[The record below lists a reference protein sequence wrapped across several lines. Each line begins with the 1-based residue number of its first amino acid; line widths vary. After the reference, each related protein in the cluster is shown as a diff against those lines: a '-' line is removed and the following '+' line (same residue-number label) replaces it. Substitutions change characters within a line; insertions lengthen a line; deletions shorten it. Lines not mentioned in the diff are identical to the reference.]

1 MANDYDKLKKQLI
14 EYYQDLLIVQYHD
27 KPKAKAMIKAEMEE
41 TLANLLDIQVRD
53 AFDVDTAVGVQL
65 DIIGKWVGVDRI
77 FKGQMFDNQAWF
89 SLTRY
94 NEPTTPLQGGFSR
107 FDNFDTLEGGFL
119 TYDFIIATKSKIN
132 DTDFRLLIK
141 LKIIRNNIKHS
152 PKDID
157 EAMYKLFADT
167 LYTVWNEMVY
177 NSDAFTV
184 IGNPTI
190 TDEGVASGFTGKYST
205 ENISTLESIDTTN
218 VDNMRIE
225 YCFTITKE
233 FTAGQMFLVNYA
245 STAINGKPNVQL
257 YGARKAI
264 FENIFNS
271 VYTSYSVGDDFKV
284 VYDLQTTKAST
295 YTLYKNGLKVDEK
308 SKAYIEW
315 KQNNP
320 IFLYG
325 NYSGDGAVSINL
337 SKFSITVDGKEVLS
351 GSKSQ
356 PMEMTFY
363 YKKKNYGIVKLGQEK
378 NCFPIPTGVKANF
391 VEVK

>member
-1 MANDYDKLKKQLI
+1 MANDYEKLKKQLI

-53 AFDVDTAVGVQL
+53 AFDVDTAIGVQL

-77 FKGQMFDNQAWF
+77 FKGQMFDNKSWF

-119 TYDFIIATKSKIN
+119 TYDFIVSTRNKIN
-132 DTDFRLLIK
+132 DTDFRMLIK

-184 IGNPTI
+184 VGSPTI
-190 TDEGVASGFTGKYST
+190 TDDGVASGFSASKYINSLLT
-205 ENISTLESIDTTN
+205 INSPK
-218 VDNMRIE
+218 
-225 YCFTITKE
+225 FTIKGNFSFGEDLHTFQTVLSVHSSDISRYLIEVRPISDNSLAVCYWNGTGTEVVFYNQSEVPRAVGKTYN
-233 FTAGQMFLVNYA
+233 FTIEIDGTTAK
-245 STAINGKPNVQL
+245 STINGITKTISNFV
-257 YGARKAI
+257 
-264 FENIFNS
+264 FENITTFYLGVSNWL
-271 VYTSYSVGDDFKV
+271 TNPFKGSI
-284 VYDLQTTKAST
+284 DL
-295 YTLYKNGLKVDEK
+295 
-308 SKAYIEW
+308 
-315 KQNNP
+315 KQ
-320 IFLYG
+320 
-325 NYSGDGAVSINL
+325 
-337 SKFSITVDGKEVLS
+337 FSITVDGVKVLS

>member
-14 EYYQDLLIVQYHD
+14 EYYEDLLIVQYHD

-77 FKGQMFDNQAWF
+77 FKGQMFDNKSWF

-119 TYDFIIATKSKIN
+119 TYDFIVSTRNKIN
-132 DTDFRLLIK
+132 DTDFRMLIK

-167 LYTVWNEMVY
+167 LYTVWGE
-177 NSDAFTV
+177 
-184 IGNPTI
+184 
-190 TDEGVASGFTGKYST
+190 
-205 ENISTLESIDTTN
+205 
-218 VDNMRIE
+218 
-225 YCFTITKE
+225 C
-233 FTAGQMFLVNYA
+233 
-245 STAINGKPNVQL
+245 
-257 YGARKAI
+257 
-264 FENIFNS
+264 
-271 VYTSYSVGDDFKV
+271 
-284 VYDLQTTKAST
+284 
-295 YTLYKNGLKVDEK
+295 
-308 SKAYIEW
+308 
-315 KQNNP
+315 
-320 IFLYG
+320 
-325 NYSGDGAVSINL
+325 
-337 SKFSITVDGKEVLS
+337 
-351 GSKSQ
+351 
-356 PMEMTFY
+356 MEMTFY

-378 NCFPIPTGVKANF
+378 KCFPIPTGVKANF

>member
-77 FKGQMFDNQAWF
+77 FKGQMFDNESWF

-119 TYDFIIATKSKIN
+119 TYDFIVSTRNKIN
-132 DTDFRLLIK
+132 DTDFRMLIK

-184 IGNPTI
+184 VGSPTI
-190 TDEGVASGFTGKYST
+190 TDDGVASGFSNRNYLTIPNYLKGKRNY
-205 ENISTLESIDTTN
+205 EID
-218 VDNMRIE
+218 I
-225 YCFTITKE
+225 E
-233 FTAGQMFLVNYA
+233 FTLPETLREYSYIFSEAIGTTGLSLYYDRANVFIRCVSAGINQFTKSIAKGNYKLKIKYNEGVGTVQYRVNNAEEQTYQLNV
-245 STAINGKPNVQL
+245 SNYVDFQEDILYLSCRNSNGSINGEFI
-257 YGARKAI
+257 G
-264 FENIFNS
+264 
-271 VYTSYSVGDDFKV
+271 G
-284 VYDLQTTKAST
+284 
-295 YTLYKNGLKVDEK
+295 
-308 SKAYIEW
+308 
-315 KQNNP
+315 
-320 IFLYG
+320 
-325 NYSGDGAVSINL
+325 SINL
-337 SKFSITVDGKEVLS
+337 KQFSITVDGKEVFS

>member
-53 AFDVDTAVGVQL
+53 AFDVDTSVGVQL

-77 FKGQMFDNQAWF
+77 FKGQLFDNKPWF

-107 FDNFDTLEGGFL
+107 FNNFDTLEGGFL
-119 TYDFIIATKSKIN
+119 TYDFIVSTRNKIN
-132 DTDFRLLIK
+132 DTDFRMLIK

-167 LYTVWNEMVY
+167 LYTVWGE
-177 NSDAFTV
+177 
-184 IGNPTI
+184 
-190 TDEGVASGFTGKYST
+190 
-205 ENISTLESIDTTN
+205 
-218 VDNMRIE
+218 
-225 YCFTITKE
+225 C
-233 FTAGQMFLVNYA
+233 
-245 STAINGKPNVQL
+245 
-257 YGARKAI
+257 
-264 FENIFNS
+264 
-271 VYTSYSVGDDFKV
+271 
-284 VYDLQTTKAST
+284 
-295 YTLYKNGLKVDEK
+295 
-308 SKAYIEW
+308 
-315 KQNNP
+315 
-320 IFLYG
+320 
-325 NYSGDGAVSINL
+325 
-337 SKFSITVDGKEVLS
+337 
-351 GSKSQ
+351 
-356 PMEMTFY
+356 MEMTFY

-378 NCFPIPTGVKANF
+378 KCFPIPTGVKANF

>member
-77 FKGQMFDNQAWF
+77 FKGQMFDNQTWF

-107 FDNFDTLEGGFL
+107 FDNFNTLEGGFL
-119 TYDFIIATKSKIN
+119 TYDFIVSTRNKIN
-132 DTDFRLLIK
+132 DTDFRMLIK

-167 LYTVWNEMVY
+167 LYTVWGE
-177 NSDAFTV
+177 
-184 IGNPTI
+184 
-190 TDEGVASGFTGKYST
+190 
-205 ENISTLESIDTTN
+205 
-218 VDNMRIE
+218 
-225 YCFTITKE
+225 C
-233 FTAGQMFLVNYA
+233 
-245 STAINGKPNVQL
+245 
-257 YGARKAI
+257 
-264 FENIFNS
+264 
-271 VYTSYSVGDDFKV
+271 
-284 VYDLQTTKAST
+284 
-295 YTLYKNGLKVDEK
+295 
-308 SKAYIEW
+308 
-315 KQNNP
+315 
-320 IFLYG
+320 
-325 NYSGDGAVSINL
+325 
-337 SKFSITVDGKEVLS
+337 
-351 GSKSQ
+351 
-356 PMEMTFY
+356 MEMTFY

-378 NCFPIPTGVKANF
+378 KCFPIPTGVKANF

>member
-1 MANDYDKLKKQLI
+1 MTNDYDKLKKQLI

-77 FKGQMFDNQAWF
+77 FKGQLFDNKSWF

-119 TYDFIIATKSKIN
+119 TYDFIISTRNKIN

-167 LYTVWNEMVY
+167 LYTVWGE
-177 NSDAFTV
+177 
-184 IGNPTI
+184 
-190 TDEGVASGFTGKYST
+190 
-205 ENISTLESIDTTN
+205 
-218 VDNMRIE
+218 
-225 YCFTITKE
+225 C
-233 FTAGQMFLVNYA
+233 
-245 STAINGKPNVQL
+245 
-257 YGARKAI
+257 
-264 FENIFNS
+264 
-271 VYTSYSVGDDFKV
+271 
-284 VYDLQTTKAST
+284 
-295 YTLYKNGLKVDEK
+295 
-308 SKAYIEW
+308 
-315 KQNNP
+315 
-320 IFLYG
+320 
-325 NYSGDGAVSINL
+325 
-337 SKFSITVDGKEVLS
+337 
-351 GSKSQ
+351 
-356 PMEMTFY
+356 MEMTFY
-363 YKKKNYGIVKLGQEK
+363 YKKKNCGIVKLGQEK
-378 NCFPIPTGVKANF
+378 NCFPTPTGVKANF

>member
-77 FKGQMFDNQAWF
+77 FKGQMFDNKSWF

-94 NEPTTPLQGGFSR
+94 NEPITPLQGGFSR

-119 TYDFIIATKSKIN
+119 TYDFIVSTRNKIN

-167 LYTVWNEMVY
+167 LYTVWGE
-177 NSDAFTV
+177 
-184 IGNPTI
+184 
-190 TDEGVASGFTGKYST
+190 
-205 ENISTLESIDTTN
+205 
-218 VDNMRIE
+218 
-225 YCFTITKE
+225 C
-233 FTAGQMFLVNYA
+233 
-245 STAINGKPNVQL
+245 
-257 YGARKAI
+257 
-264 FENIFNS
+264 
-271 VYTSYSVGDDFKV
+271 
-284 VYDLQTTKAST
+284 
-295 YTLYKNGLKVDEK
+295 
-308 SKAYIEW
+308 
-315 KQNNP
+315 
-320 IFLYG
+320 
-325 NYSGDGAVSINL
+325 
-337 SKFSITVDGKEVLS
+337 
-351 GSKSQ
+351 
-356 PMEMTFY
+356 MEMTFY

-378 NCFPIPTGVKANF
+378 KCFPIPTGVKANF

>member
-141 LKIIRNNIKHS
+141 LKIIRNNTKHS

-167 LYTVWNEMVY
+167 LYTVWGE
-177 NSDAFTV
+177 
-184 IGNPTI
+184 
-190 TDEGVASGFTGKYST
+190 
-205 ENISTLESIDTTN
+205 
-218 VDNMRIE
+218 
-225 YCFTITKE
+225 C
-233 FTAGQMFLVNYA
+233 
-245 STAINGKPNVQL
+245 
-257 YGARKAI
+257 
-264 FENIFNS
+264 
-271 VYTSYSVGDDFKV
+271 
-284 VYDLQTTKAST
+284 
-295 YTLYKNGLKVDEK
+295 
-308 SKAYIEW
+308 
-315 KQNNP
+315 
-320 IFLYG
+320 
-325 NYSGDGAVSINL
+325 
-337 SKFSITVDGKEVLS
+337 
-351 GSKSQ
+351 
-356 PMEMTFY
+356 MEMTFY

>member
-141 LKIIRNNIKHS
+141 LKIIRNNTKHS

-167 LYTVWNEMVY
+167 LYTVWGE
-177 NSDAFTV
+177 
-184 IGNPTI
+184 
-190 TDEGVASGFTGKYST
+190 
-205 ENISTLESIDTTN
+205 
-218 VDNMRIE
+218 
-225 YCFTITKE
+225 C
-233 FTAGQMFLVNYA
+233 
-245 STAINGKPNVQL
+245 
-257 YGARKAI
+257 
-264 FENIFNS
+264 
-271 VYTSYSVGDDFKV
+271 
-284 VYDLQTTKAST
+284 
-295 YTLYKNGLKVDEK
+295 
-308 SKAYIEW
+308 
-315 KQNNP
+315 
-320 IFLYG
+320 
-325 NYSGDGAVSINL
+325 
-337 SKFSITVDGKEVLS
+337 
-351 GSKSQ
+351 
-356 PMEMTFY
+356 MEMTFY

-391 VEVK
+391 VEVKR

>member
-77 FKGQMFDNQAWF
+77 FKGQAFDNKPWF
-89 SLTRY
+89 SLARY
-94 NEPTTPLQGGFSR
+94 NKPTTSLQGGFSR

-119 TYDFIIATKSKIN
+119 TYDFIVSTRNKIN
-132 DTDFRLLIK
+132 DTDFRMLIK

-167 LYTVWNEMVY
+167 LYTVWGE
-177 NSDAFTV
+177 
-184 IGNPTI
+184 
-190 TDEGVASGFTGKYST
+190 
-205 ENISTLESIDTTN
+205 
-218 VDNMRIE
+218 
-225 YCFTITKE
+225 C
-233 FTAGQMFLVNYA
+233 
-245 STAINGKPNVQL
+245 
-257 YGARKAI
+257 
-264 FENIFNS
+264 
-271 VYTSYSVGDDFKV
+271 
-284 VYDLQTTKAST
+284 
-295 YTLYKNGLKVDEK
+295 
-308 SKAYIEW
+308 
-315 KQNNP
+315 
-320 IFLYG
+320 
-325 NYSGDGAVSINL
+325 
-337 SKFSITVDGKEVLS
+337 
-351 GSKSQ
+351 
-356 PMEMTFY
+356 MEMTFY

-378 NCFPIPTGVKANF
+378 KCFPIPTGVKANF

>member
-53 AFDVDTAVGVQL
+53 AFDVDTAVGAQL
-65 DIIGKWVGVDRI
+65 DIIGKWVGIDGI
-77 FKGQMFDNQAWF
+77 FKGQMFDNKSWF

-119 TYDFIIATKSKIN
+119 TYDFIVSTRNKIN
-132 DTDFRLLIK
+132 DTDFRMLIK

-167 LYTVWNEMVY
+167 LYTVWGE
-177 NSDAFTV
+177 
-184 IGNPTI
+184 
-190 TDEGVASGFTGKYST
+190 
-205 ENISTLESIDTTN
+205 
-218 VDNMRIE
+218 
-225 YCFTITKE
+225 C
-233 FTAGQMFLVNYA
+233 
-245 STAINGKPNVQL
+245 
-257 YGARKAI
+257 
-264 FENIFNS
+264 
-271 VYTSYSVGDDFKV
+271 
-284 VYDLQTTKAST
+284 
-295 YTLYKNGLKVDEK
+295 
-308 SKAYIEW
+308 
-315 KQNNP
+315 
-320 IFLYG
+320 
-325 NYSGDGAVSINL
+325 
-337 SKFSITVDGKEVLS
+337 
-351 GSKSQ
+351 
-356 PMEMTFY
+356 MEMTFY

-378 NCFPIPTGVKANF
+378 KCFPIPTGVKANF

>member
-27 KPKAKAMIKAEMEE
+27 KPKAKAMIKAEIEE

-77 FKGQMFDNQAWF
+77 FKGQMFDNKSWF

-94 NEPTTPLQGGFSR
+94 NELTNPLQGGFSR

-119 TYDFIIATKSKIN
+119 TYDFIVSTRNKIN

-167 LYTVWNEMVY
+167 LYTVWGE
-177 NSDAFTV
+177 
-184 IGNPTI
+184 
-190 TDEGVASGFTGKYST
+190 
-205 ENISTLESIDTTN
+205 
-218 VDNMRIE
+218 
-225 YCFTITKE
+225 C
-233 FTAGQMFLVNYA
+233 
-245 STAINGKPNVQL
+245 
-257 YGARKAI
+257 
-264 FENIFNS
+264 
-271 VYTSYSVGDDFKV
+271 
-284 VYDLQTTKAST
+284 
-295 YTLYKNGLKVDEK
+295 
-308 SKAYIEW
+308 
-315 KQNNP
+315 
-320 IFLYG
+320 
-325 NYSGDGAVSINL
+325 
-337 SKFSITVDGKEVLS
+337 
-351 GSKSQ
+351 
-356 PMEMTFY
+356 MEMTFY
-363 YKKKNYGIVKLGQEK
+363 YKNKNYGIVKLGQEK

>member
-53 AFDVDTAVGVQL
+53 AFDVDTAVGAQL

-77 FKGQMFDNQAWF
+77 FKGQMFDNKSWF

-94 NEPTTPLQGGFSR
+94 NEPTNPLQGGFSR

-119 TYDFIIATKSKIN
+119 TYDFIVSTRNKIN
-132 DTDFRLLIK
+132 DTDFRMLIK

-167 LYTVWNEMVY
+167 LYTVWGE
-177 NSDAFTV
+177 
-184 IGNPTI
+184 
-190 TDEGVASGFTGKYST
+190 
-205 ENISTLESIDTTN
+205 
-218 VDNMRIE
+218 
-225 YCFTITKE
+225 C
-233 FTAGQMFLVNYA
+233 
-245 STAINGKPNVQL
+245 
-257 YGARKAI
+257 
-264 FENIFNS
+264 
-271 VYTSYSVGDDFKV
+271 
-284 VYDLQTTKAST
+284 
-295 YTLYKNGLKVDEK
+295 
-308 SKAYIEW
+308 
-315 KQNNP
+315 
-320 IFLYG
+320 
-325 NYSGDGAVSINL
+325 
-337 SKFSITVDGKEVLS
+337 
-351 GSKSQ
+351 
-356 PMEMTFY
+356 MEMTFY

-378 NCFPIPTGVKANF
+378 KCFPIPTGVKANF

>member
-77 FKGQMFDNQAWF
+77 FKGQMFDNKSWF

-119 TYDFIIATKSKIN
+119 TYDFIVSTRNKIN

-167 LYTVWNEMVY
+167 LYTVWGE
-177 NSDAFTV
+177 
-184 IGNPTI
+184 
-190 TDEGVASGFTGKYST
+190 
-205 ENISTLESIDTTN
+205 
-218 VDNMRIE
+218 
-225 YCFTITKE
+225 C
-233 FTAGQMFLVNYA
+233 
-245 STAINGKPNVQL
+245 
-257 YGARKAI
+257 
-264 FENIFNS
+264 
-271 VYTSYSVGDDFKV
+271 
-284 VYDLQTTKAST
+284 
-295 YTLYKNGLKVDEK
+295 
-308 SKAYIEW
+308 
-315 KQNNP
+315 
-320 IFLYG
+320 
-325 NYSGDGAVSINL
+325 
-337 SKFSITVDGKEVLS
+337 
-351 GSKSQ
+351 
-356 PMEMTFY
+356 MEMTFY

-378 NCFPIPTGVKANF
+378 KCFPIPTGVKANF

>member
-77 FKGQMFDNQAWF
+77 FKGQMFDNESWF

-107 FDNFDTLEGGFL
+107 FDNFDTSEGGFL
-119 TYDFIIATKSKIN
+119 TYDFIVSTRNKIN
-132 DTDFRLLIK
+132 DADFRLLIK

-167 LYTVWNEMVY
+167 LYTVWGE
-177 NSDAFTV
+177 
-184 IGNPTI
+184 
-190 TDEGVASGFTGKYST
+190 
-205 ENISTLESIDTTN
+205 
-218 VDNMRIE
+218 
-225 YCFTITKE
+225 C
-233 FTAGQMFLVNYA
+233 
-245 STAINGKPNVQL
+245 
-257 YGARKAI
+257 
-264 FENIFNS
+264 
-271 VYTSYSVGDDFKV
+271 
-284 VYDLQTTKAST
+284 
-295 YTLYKNGLKVDEK
+295 
-308 SKAYIEW
+308 
-315 KQNNP
+315 
-320 IFLYG
+320 
-325 NYSGDGAVSINL
+325 
-337 SKFSITVDGKEVLS
+337 
-351 GSKSQ
+351 
-356 PMEMTFY
+356 MELTFY
-363 YKKKNYGIVKLGQEK
+363 SQKTNYGIVKLGQEK

>member
-77 FKGQMFDNQAWF
+77 FKGQMFDNKSWF

-94 NEPTTPLQGGFSR
+94 NEPTNPLQGGFSR

-119 TYDFIIATKSKIN
+119 TYDFIVSTRNKIN
-132 DTDFRLLIK
+132 DTDFRMLIK

-167 LYTVWNEMVY
+167 LYTVWGE
-177 NSDAFTV
+177 
-184 IGNPTI
+184 
-190 TDEGVASGFTGKYST
+190 
-205 ENISTLESIDTTN
+205 
-218 VDNMRIE
+218 
-225 YCFTITKE
+225 C
-233 FTAGQMFLVNYA
+233 
-245 STAINGKPNVQL
+245 
-257 YGARKAI
+257 
-264 FENIFNS
+264 
-271 VYTSYSVGDDFKV
+271 
-284 VYDLQTTKAST
+284 
-295 YTLYKNGLKVDEK
+295 
-308 SKAYIEW
+308 
-315 KQNNP
+315 
-320 IFLYG
+320 
-325 NYSGDGAVSINL
+325 
-337 SKFSITVDGKEVLS
+337 
-351 GSKSQ
+351 
-356 PMEMTFY
+356 MEMTFY

-378 NCFPIPTGVKANF
+378 KCFPIPTGVKANF

>member
-1 MANDYDKLKKQLI
+1 MANDYNKLKKQLI

-77 FKGQMFDNQAWF
+77 FKGQMFDNKSWF

-94 NEPTTPLQGGFSR
+94 NEPTTSLQGGFSR

-119 TYDFIIATKSKIN
+119 TYDFIVSTRNKIN
-132 DTDFRLLIK
+132 DTDFRMLIK

-167 LYTVWNEMVY
+167 LYTAWGE
-177 NSDAFTV
+177 
-184 IGNPTI
+184 
-190 TDEGVASGFTGKYST
+190 
-205 ENISTLESIDTTN
+205 
-218 VDNMRIE
+218 
-225 YCFTITKE
+225 C
-233 FTAGQMFLVNYA
+233 
-245 STAINGKPNVQL
+245 
-257 YGARKAI
+257 
-264 FENIFNS
+264 
-271 VYTSYSVGDDFKV
+271 
-284 VYDLQTTKAST
+284 
-295 YTLYKNGLKVDEK
+295 
-308 SKAYIEW
+308 
-315 KQNNP
+315 
-320 IFLYG
+320 
-325 NYSGDGAVSINL
+325 
-337 SKFSITVDGKEVLS
+337 
-351 GSKSQ
+351 
-356 PMEMTFY
+356 MEMTFCY
-363 YKKKNYGIVKLGQEK
+363 TKKNYGIVKLGQEK